1 MALTSPFAL
10 LFNKLITQIEME
22 VTAIRY
28 VNQDWDQLGEQNP
41 PVTYPC
47 VLIDFPDA
55 QFEQMQGYQQATAIV
70 RLKLVYRSYTSTSNI
85 TPDTN
90 RETALQFYELEQQL
104 YEALQA
110 WYADG
115 LLCNAMIRRNAAT
128 EKRDDGLRVRVIDF
142 VCAFDDNSVTA

>member
-1 MALTSPFAL
+1 MALTSPFAK
-10 LFNKLITQIEME
+10 LFNKLITQIKAE

-28 VNQDWDQLGEQNP
+28 LDQDWDQLGETNP
-41 PVTYPC
+41 PVSYPC
-47 VLIDFPDA
+47 ILIDFPET
-55 QFEQMQGYQQATAIV
+55 QFAQMQGYQQATATV

-85 TPDTN
+85 TPDAN

-115 LLCNAMIRRNAAT
+115 LLCNAMIRRSAAT

-142 VCAFDDNSVTA
+142 ECAFDDNTVTT